1 MSIYQRLQKHTQQKQ
16 SGVALITMLMIFAIV
31 TVMTA
36 DTTERMGLDIRK
48 TRFYIHN
55 AQATEYALGAESF
68 ARQVLF
74 DDFESD
80 SEGVANDH
88 LAETWNKVVIPI
100 EFDHGSVRIVI
111 RDLQARYNINN
122 LIAEDGKTN
131 PEALARFNVLLQNI
145 SLSSNQ
151 DGNLGNNIADWLDSD
166 TTPTGYYSEDTSYL
180 NNTPGY
186 RSANQTI
193 SDTSELLAIAKIDFK
208 TYSELAPFVTA
219 LPTQTAVNINTAP
232 LEVLATIDDK
242 LDAEKV
248 ITARELL
255 PEGFASSQEFLEAEV
270 SAGAELGEG
279 MFTVQSEYFEVWI
292 EASFQE
298 HKTYL
303 RSVFHR
309 DTTDGRLALL
319 GRTFKRPLDSAQDNP
334 FIQPVA
340 TSDDDEGMLD
350 DFDEQ
355 PELNPNSQNQESL

>member
-1 MSIYQRLQKHTQQKQ
+1 MSIYQRLQKNTQQKQ

-55 AQATEYALGAESF
+55 AQATEYAFGAESL

-74 DDFESD
+74 EDFEKDAES
-80 SEGVANDH
+80 APNDH
-88 LAETWNKVVIPI
+88 LAEAWNNVAIPI
-100 EFDHGSVRIVI
+100 QFDHGNIKIVI

-145 SLSSNQ
+145 SLSNNQ
-151 DGNLGNNIADWLDSD
+151 GSNLGNNIADWLDSD

-186 RSANQTI
+186 RSANQII

-232 LEVLATIDDK
+232 LEVLATINDK

-248 ITARELL
+248 IAARELL

-270 SAGAELGEG
+270 SAGAELSED
-279 MFTVQSEYFEVWI
+279 MFTVQSEYFEVWV
-292 EASFQE
+292 ESTFQE

-309 DTTDGRLALL
+309 DKTDGRIALL

-334 FIQPVA
+334 FIQPVIS
-340 TSDDDEGMLD
+340 SDDDDGLLGPSNK
-350 DFDEQ
+350 Q
-355 PELNPNSQNQESL
+355 PKSNPNSQNQENL

>member
-1 MSIYQRLQKHTQQKQ
+1 MNIYQRLDKHSQQNQ

-55 AQATEYALGAESF
+55 AQATEYAFGAEAI
-68 ARQVLF
+68 ARQILF
-74 DDFESD
+74 EDFEND
-80 SEGVANDH
+80 AKTITNDH
-88 LAETWNKVVIPI
+88 QAEDWNNVSVPVQF
-100 EFDHGSVRIVI
+100 EHGNVKIII
-111 RDLQARYNINN
+111 RDLQARFNLNN
-122 LIAEDGKTN
+122 LIAEDGKVN
-131 PEALARFNVLLQNI
+131 PEALAQFNRLLQNI
-145 SLSSNQ
+145 PLSSNQ
-151 DGNLGNNIADWLDSD
+151 GSNLGNNIADWLDTD

-186 RSANQTI
+186 RAANQTI

-208 TYSELAPFVTA
+208 TYSELAPFVSA
-219 LPTQTAVNINTAP
+219 LPTETTVNINTAP
-232 LEVLATIDDK
+232 AEVLATINEK

-248 ITARELL
+248 ISARELL

-270 SAGAELGEG
+270 SAGTELGDD

-292 EASFQE
+292 ESTFQE

-334 FIQPVA
+334 FIQPVI
-340 TSDDDEGMLD
+340 TSDDDEGMPQD
-350 DFDEQ
+350 VEEQ
-355 PELNPNSQNQESL
+355 PDLNPNSQNQESL

>member
-1 MSIYQRLQKHTQQKQ
+1 MNIFQRLETHSQQKQ

-55 AQATEYALGAESF
+55 AQASEYAFGAEAI
-68 ARQVLF
+68 ARQILF
-74 DDFESD
+74 EDFENDAKSI
-80 SEGVANDH
+80 ANDH
-88 LAETWNKVVIPI
+88 PMEAWNNVELPVQF
-100 EFDHGSVRIVI
+100 EHGGARIVI
-111 RDLQARYNINN
+111 RDLHARYNLNN

-145 SLSSNQ
+145 SLSNNPG
-151 DGNLGNNIADWLDSD
+151 GNLGNNIADWLDSD
-166 TTPTGYYSEDTSYL
+166 TTPVGYYSEDTSYL

-186 RSANQTI
+186 RAANQAI
-193 SDTSELLAIAKIDFK
+193 ANTSELLAIAKIDFK
-208 TYSELAPFVTA
+208 TYRELAPYVTA
-219 LPTQTAVNINTAP
+219 LPTQTKVNINSAP
-232 LEVLATIDDK
+232 MPVLATIDDK

-255 PEGFASSQEFLEAEV
+255 PEGFASAQEFLEAEV
-270 SAGAELGEG
+270 SAGAELGED

-292 EASFQE
+292 ESSFQE

-319 GRTFKRPLDSAQDNP
+319 GRTFKRPLDSALDNP
-334 FIQPVA
+334 FITTAITDPDGEDSPQD
-340 TSDDDEGMLD
+340 S
-350 DFDEQ
+350 
-355 PELNPNSQNQESL
+355 NQ